1 VNEWKKFKFGEWI
14 GMDDKTS
21 AMYEAR
27 AEIIKALAHPTRLY
41 IVDKLSRE
49 EKCVCELTEKIGA
62 DMSTV
67 SRHLSVLKN
76 AGIVQMD
83 KRGLKVFYRLRVPCV
98 MKFFECTE
106 SVIRNT
112 AKERLDMV

>member
-1 VNEWKKFKFGEWI
+1 MDEWKFFRFGEWI

-21 AMYEAR
+21 AKYEAR

-41 IVDKLSRE
+41 IVDQLSRE
-49 EKCVCELTEKIGA
+49 EKCVCELTKKIGA

-67 SRHLSVLKN
+67 SRHLSVLKK
-76 AGIVQMD
+76 AGIVQID

-98 MKFFECTE
+98 MKFFECAE

-112 AKERLDMV
+112 AKEQL

>member
-1 VNEWKKFKFGEWI
+1 
-14 GMDDKTS
+14 MDDKTL
-21 AMYEAR
+21 AKYEAR

-41 IVDKLSRE
+41 IVDQLSRE

-67 SRHLSVLKN
+67 SRHLSVLKK

-83 KRGLKVFYRLRVPCV
+83 KRGLKVYYRLRVLCI

-112 AKERLDMV
+112 AKEQLSIIK

>member
-1 VNEWKKFKFGEWI
+1 
-14 GMDDKTS
+14 MDDKTS
-21 AMYEAR
+21 AKYEAQ
-27 AEIIKALAHPTRLY
+27 AEIVKALAHPTRLY
-41 IVDKLSRE
+41 IVDQLSRE
-49 EKCVCELTEKIGA
+49 EKCVCELTKKIGT

-67 SRHLSVLKN
+67 SRHLSVLKK

-83 KRGLKVFYRLRVPCV
+83 KRGLKVYYQLKVPCV

-112 AKERLDMV
+112 AKERLDTV

>member
-1 VNEWKKFKFGEWI
+1 
-14 GMDDKTS
+14 MDEKIL
-21 AMYEAR
+21 AKYEAR
-27 AEIIKALAHPTRLY
+27 AEIVKALAHPTRLY
-41 IVDKLSRE
+41 IVDQLSRE

-67 SRHLSVLKN
+67 SRHLSVLKK

-83 KRGLKVFYRLRVPCV
+83 KRGLKVYYQLRVPCV
-98 MKFFECTE
+98 MDFFECAE

-112 AKERLDMV
+112 AKEQLSIVK

>member
-1 VNEWKKFKFGEWI
+1 
-14 GMDDKTS
+14 MDEKTL
-21 AMYEAR
+21 AKYRAR
-27 AEIIKALAHPTRLY
+27 AEIIKALAHPTRLF
-41 IVDKLSRE
+41 IVDQLSHE

-67 SRHLSVLKN
+67 SRHLSVLKK
-76 AGIVQMD
+76 AGVVQMD
-83 KRGLKVFYRLRVPCV
+83 KRGLKVFYQLRVPCV

-112 AKERLDMV
+112 AKERLDMVE

>member
-1 VNEWKKFKFGEWI
+1 
-14 GMDDKTS
+14 MDEKTS
-21 AMYEAR
+21 AKYEAR
-27 AEIIKALAHPTRLY
+27 AKIIKALAHPTRLF
-41 IVDKLSRE
+41 IVDQLSRE
-49 EKCVCELTEKIGA
+49 EKCVCELTEQVGA

-76 AGIVQMD
+76 AGVVQMD
-83 KRGLKVFYRLRVPCV
+83 KRGLKVYYQLRVPCV

-112 AKERLDMV
+112 AKERLDMVE